1 VLRAE
6 DAVEAEV
13 VALAD
18 HVLHVRAHQRAVQPD
33 AVADGAHHV
42 EVAPRALVVKE
53 WPLAHRHLHTAGG
66 GGGLGRRSARGVGGV
81 EGGDG
86 GGELDGMLPALVDLG
101 FFLVALLF
109 QKKMYRIS

>member
-1 VLRAE
+1 M
-6 DAVEAEV
+6 
-13 VALAD
+13 
-18 HVLHVRAHQRAVQPD
+18 
-33 AVADGAHHV
+33 
-42 EVAPRALVVKE
+42 VKE

-66 GGGLGRRSARGVGGV
+66 GGGLGRRGARGVGGV